1 MAAKSNVP
9 QLVDKKGD
17 SYFAI
22 APRLEARNFNKWKK
36 ANALLFDWNGTL
48 LHSMFVYEDNLISR
62 RYLET
67 KKALITTPSTTSIST
82 TFFSNNIIQD
92 FQENYDDEVDERTI
106 EKYLRDLDIKFHERA
121 LLAGSKHFIKRK
133 NIFSSQ
139 KANENRSSGFPPKFT
154 PKLIQSSQQVQSSQ
168 NEPKISKDYKTEY
181 KKGLVAETFDW
192 DKEEVSDDEKITLV
206 KVLMALADDELAV
219 RKNLARN
226 GEWIDITVRK
236 GASPCFEVMPL
247 NYQDHSPR
255 ERPGLGTMK
264 HTKPKTQESSSKSI
278 SGPITVCNTLT
289 FTSSVPTKVKN
300 TKQESKI
307 DEMIK
312 PVQML
317 MDEKINST

>member
-9 QLVDKKGD
+9 QLFDKKGD

-67 KKALITTPSTTSIST
+67 KKALITTPSPLSIST

-181 KKGLVAETFDW
+181 KKVKAKLALLEAR
-192 DKEEVSDDEKITLV
+192 SSI